1 MKKASKHIVKLILK
15 KPNIDTNFG
24 IKEVSETNLFEKF
37 PHILRDSL
45 DKIEHITPLRIALDD
60 NHSMDI
66 IGILLENSKTNPNE
80 CQSFV
85 QVCKS
90 GNLEMVQLFLNN
102 PNIDINQGCPLAYC
116 LENSEILSRF
126 LTNTNLDLNIEDGLI
141 LKSAIKLSNQTKF
154 EVITK
159 LLSRKDLDVNRGFV
173 FYELCSKGDL
183 EIVKLFVNMR
193 KDLKPDLLGPPIKH
207 TGSEGFLDVE
217 SHKQAINFQFR
228 PIEISYMNNHE
239 ELAQYLIE
247 NTRVKPLDISKLL
260 FEDENEPGSFYK
272 VNQNGKRELS
282 SGIYALWTDDD
293 EDKSSVYSS
302 GKLSDF

>member
-1 MKKASKHIVKLILK
+1 MGQDEFRKSKSDLKIHEKKHKSEGDLIFPCAKTALYVAIENGHYSTAEILMGRSDIDINKGYAGYLTFGTSSVSELHGRSILFLAMKKASKHFVKLVLK

-37 PHILRDSL
+37 PHILRDRL

-126 LTNTNLDLNIEDGLI
+126 LTNTNLDLNVEDGLI

-193 KDLKPDLLGPPIKH
+193 KDLKPDLLGPPIV
-207 TGSEGFLDVE
+207 S
-217 SHKQAINFQFR
+217 S
-228 PIEISYMNNHE
+228 
-239 ELAQYLIE
+239 
-247 NTRVKPLDISKLL
+247 PLFIL
-260 FEDENEPGSFYK
+260 
-272 VNQNGKRELS
+272 
-282 SGIYALWTDDD
+282 
-293 EDKSSVYSS
+293 
-302 GKLSDF
+302 